1 MLFTIECEVRRGSR
15 RRQKLHIIDD
25 WEQECDVGL
34 RYAYGFQRRGLSLTL
49 IND

>member
-1 MLFTIECEVRRGSR
+1 MLFTIEFDIRRGSR
-15 RRQKLHIIDD
+15 RRQKLYIIDN

-34 RYAYGFQRRGLSLTL
+34 WYAYGLQRRGLSLTL